1 MKKGATFGLLLLFLG
16 PVGSDRTTSAL
27 GGSSADEETVRSF
40 DNQERKAVQDRNY
53 APHEHLWCE
62 QITVNSP
69 ENRVVVGRPDV
80 LAAVQQH
87 AHYSSFDRKIEF
99 IHIDGSIAIIMGAET
114 IQRIN
119 DASLAGKP
127 IQRRFTN
134 IWKQDG
140 ETWCLMAR
148 HANVVSAQMS
158 P

>member
-1 MKKGATFGLLLLFLG
+1 MKKRATYVLLLLLLV
-16 PVGSDRTTSAL
+16 PISSDKATSAQ
-27 GGSSADEETVRSF
+27 GGGSADEETVRSL
-40 DNQERKAVQDRNY
+40 DDQERKAVQDGNY
-53 APHEHLWCE
+53 APLEHLWCE

-69 ENRVVVGRPDV
+69 ENKVVIGKPNV
-80 LAAVQQH
+80 LAAVQNH

-134 IWKQDG
+134 IWKKDG

-148 HANVVSAQMS
+148 HANVVSAQ
-158 P
+158 

>member
-1 MKKGATFGLLLLFLG
+1 MKKRAIYVLLLFLIG
-16 PVGSDRTTSAL
+16 PISSDRATSAQG
-27 GGSSADEETVRSF
+27 GGSAQEETVRSL

-53 APHEHLWCE
+53 ASLEHLWCE

-69 ENRVVVGRPDV
+69 ENRVVIGRPDV

-99 IHIDGSIAIIMGAET
+99 IQIDGSIAIIMGAET

-148 HANVVSAQMS
+148 HANVVSAQ
-158 P
+158 